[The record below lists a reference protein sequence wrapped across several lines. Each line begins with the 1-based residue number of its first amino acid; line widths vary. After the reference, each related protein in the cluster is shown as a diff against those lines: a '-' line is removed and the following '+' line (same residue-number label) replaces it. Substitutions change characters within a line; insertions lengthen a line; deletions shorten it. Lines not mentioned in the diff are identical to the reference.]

1 MTTWRAD
8 VFPDSSVGEIS
19 VEVEVQHFMEQKNK
33 FVQSMVMF
41 NTSAIFVRLVCFL
54 VVLGPPVVLDG
65 EQSLFSLVYF
75 YSSHIGSWFLLI
87 GIIWFIW
94 NIFK

>member
-19 VEVEVQHFMEQKNK
+19 VEVEASTFHGAERQIRTIYGDVQYIP
-33 FVQSMVMF
+33 
-41 NTSAIFVRLVCFL
+41 IFVRLVCFL
-54 VVLGPPVVLDG
+54 AVLAPVVLDG

-75 YSSHIGSWFLLI
+75 YSSHIGPGSYLL
-87 GIIWFIW
+87 G
-94 NIFK
+94 

>member
-1 MTTWRAD
+1 MATWRAD

-19 VEVEVQHFMEQKNK
+19 VEVKASTFHGAERQIRTIYGDVQYIHNLREVG
-33 FVQSMVMF
+33 MF
-41 NTSAIFVRLVCFL
+41 SGGSSSSGIGWGTIAVLFGIF
-54 VVLGPPVVLDG
+54 
-65 EQSLFSLVYF
+65 LFFAYWP
-75 YSSHIGSWFLLI
+75 WFLLI